1 MSPVKY
7 KIIHKRI
14 HSPEADALA
23 DSFARAAG
31 LVRAQTGKG
40 SSNCALL
47 DSYRPLILRSGDF
60 GAGTLRR
67 LEQESRTIQVDIE
80 ELVPV
85 YLV

>member
-31 LVRAQTGKG
+31 LVRAQTDELTRV
-40 SSNCALL
+40 AAEL
-47 DSYRPLILRSGDF
+47 DANWEGQQQLRFTGFLPPADPSFRGF
-60 GAGTLRR
+60 RR
-67 LEQESRTIQVDIE
+67 GHSKAA
-80 ELVPV
+80 
-85 YLV
+85 